1 MQTSKR
7 AAVET
12 KTKSKISQ
20 VQAVSFIM
28 LIAGLFVLIASF
40 LSNSS
45 IAAIIGLGLT
55 FWGAL
60 LLYIRPEEST
70 RKILL
75 EAAISPSLTTLNQII
90 QELGYNGDVTYLP
103 PKYFANPETTKI
115 CVSQHKY
122 ASLPTPEQIQLYEN
136 QLLAVDL
143 QVMILIPPG
152 IELSRLLEKAL
163 GKSFIKTDLETL
175 QQKLPKIFIEDLE
188 IAETL
193 GIQTQNDVT
202 EKRDNSQASS
212 AVRNTTIHARI
223 AKPVNGVAFTG
234 TTEPSIDCPICSAI
248 AIAIAKATDKPVR
261 IIDTSSSED
270 GDIIEASYLVI
281 EE

>member
-7 AAVET
+7 AAAET
-12 KTKSKISQ
+12 KTKAKISQ

-28 LIAGLFVLIASF
+28 LVAGLFVLIASF
-40 LSNSS
+40 LSYSS

-70 RKILL
+70 RKTLL
-75 EAAISPSLTTLNQII
+75 EAAISPLLTTLNQII

-103 PKYFANPETTKI
+103 PKYCANPETTKI

-143 QVMILIPPG
+143 QVMILIPSG

-163 GKSFIKTDLETL
+163 GKSFIKIDLETL
-175 QQKLPKIFIEDLE
+175 QQRLPKIFVEDLE
-188 IAETL
+188 IAENL
-193 GIQTQNDVT
+193 EIQTQNDMT
-202 EKRDNSQASS
+202 GKSDNSQGRVS
-212 AVRNTTIHARI
+212 V
-223 AKPVNGVAFTG
+223 F
-234 TTEPSIDCPICSAI
+234 DQ
-248 AIAIAKATDKPVR
+248 
-261 IIDTSSSED
+261 ED
-270 GDIIEASYLVI
+270 SRFQHGLWVFQHGLRRFST
-281 EE
+281 